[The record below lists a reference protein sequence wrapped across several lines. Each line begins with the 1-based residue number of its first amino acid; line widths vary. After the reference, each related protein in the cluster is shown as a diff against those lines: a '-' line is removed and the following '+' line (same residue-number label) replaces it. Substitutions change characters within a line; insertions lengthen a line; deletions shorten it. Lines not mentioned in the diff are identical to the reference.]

1 MSRKLAFITILLGVS
16 LSMTT
21 QPTFSQTD
29 TPPTFQLLILES
41 SWGELGMGYDP
52 DHAFEQLQQHL
63 VMTQSHP
70 LFILEL
76 DDIAS
81 YHWDWQ
87 SITLTEAAT
96 QRLAESLPARHS
108 NPDVQKLID
117 LKESLGWGN
126 PFESA
131 LYIQAFAV
139 LVDGDFL
146 YGGIFLDAMSQ
157 MAINYPVIRVE
168 LVEGQAVF
176 NILPTHIPFVSYD
189 PVPRAATPLDEAYTQ
204 IIEGDREQIPDF
216 FDTAVEGWST
226 SENSV
231 YFRAFIRNERL
242 FELLEAAEKLTG
254 EPEE

>member
-1 MSRKLAFITILLGVS
+1 MSRILAFIIILLMVS
-16 LSMTT
+16 LAVTR
-21 QPTFSQTD
+21 QPTFSQND
-29 TPPTFQLLILES
+29 TPPAFQLLILDA
-41 SWGELGMGYDP
+41 SWGTLSMGYDP
-52 DHAFEQLQQHL
+52 DPAFERLQEHL
-63 VMTQSHP
+63 AMTQSPP
-70 LFILEL
+70 LFVLEL

-81 YHWDWQ
+81 YHWNWQ

-96 QRLAESLPARHS
+96 QRLAENLPARHA
-108 NPDVQKLID
+108 NPDVQRLID

-131 LYIQAFAV
+131 LYIQAFVV

-146 YGGIFLDAMSQ
+146 YGGIFLDPMSQ
-157 MAINYPVIRVE
+157 MAINYPVIRIE
-168 LVEGQAVF
+168 IVEGQAVF

-189 PVPRAATPLDEAYTQ
+189 PVPRESTPLDEAYTPVM
-204 IIEGDREQIPDF
+204 EGDHQQAPDF
-216 FDTAVEGWST
+216 FDSAVDGWAT

-242 FELLEAAEKLTG
+242 FEVLEAAEKLTG